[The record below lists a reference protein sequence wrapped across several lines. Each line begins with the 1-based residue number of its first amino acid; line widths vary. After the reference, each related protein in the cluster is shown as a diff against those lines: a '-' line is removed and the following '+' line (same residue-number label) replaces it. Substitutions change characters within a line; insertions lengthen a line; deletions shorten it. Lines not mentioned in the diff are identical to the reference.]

1 MAQPRSGRLPF
12 DDLARDLAFP
22 TTGLSA
28 RQGPFGGICPNV
40 SNFLSLR
47 FSSSMVIILGFDQST
62 GLVGWT
68 HVAQFICPAEF
79 QGSDVLCNP
88 AFAHAVDFSIAKY
101 ASSTRCLPHLEPSVW
116 RKLPARDCSHILDV
130 NERHGYSL
138 GWCVER
144 WVTIAPWKISF
155 LFEKISNAL
164 TQAFALLSEG
174 FTRGDKL
181 GKFAQPTS
189 VNGNETHS

>member
-1 MAQPRSGRLPF
+1 MLDLLP
-12 DDLARDLAFP
+12 L
-22 TTGLSA
+22 GL
-28 RQGPFGGICPNV
+28 GGSV
-40 SNFLSLR
+40 
-47 FSSSMVIILGFDQST
+47 VISLGFEQCT
-62 GLVGWT
+62 RFMGWT
-68 HVAQFICPAEF
+68 HVAQMIGASKLKC
-79 QGSDVLCNP
+79 SYVLRNP
-88 AFAHAVDFSIAKY
+88 AFAHAIDFPIAEY
-101 ASSTRCLPHLEPSVW
+101 ASSTRCLPHLKPSVW
-116 RKLPARDCSHILDV
+116 RKLPARGCSHILDI

-155 LFEKISNAL
+155 IFEKISNAL

-181 GKFAQPTS
+181 GKFALPTS